1 MLLPLMLFFLA
12 RVPQSADP
20 TLPPPAAI
28 ARYTVVG
35 HGVQIYRC
43 TAQANVFQWT
53 FQEPEA
59 TLYDQTGAE
68 TGKHSAGPAWTWK
81 DGSALVGKVLQKSA
95 SPDSAN
101 NIPWL
106 LLEAHSTGN
115 PGALSNITLIRR
127 SNTQAGQAPATG
139 CDAQHQNSLVRVP
152 YQATYT
158 FYTENK

>member
-1 MLLPLMLFFLA
+1 MLLPLLLLLVA
-12 RVPQSADP
+12 HAPQSADP

-35 HGVQIYRC
+35 RGVQIYKC
-43 TAQANVFQWT
+43 TAQANVFQWI

-59 TLYDQTGAE
+59 TLFDQTGAE
-68 TGKHSAGPAWTWK
+68 TGKHSAGPTWTWK
-81 DGSALVGKVLQKSA
+81 DGSALVGKVLQKSPA
-95 SPDSAN
+95 PDPA

-106 LLEAHSTGN
+106 LLEAHPTGAT
-115 PGALSNITLIRR
+115 GALSRITLIRR

-139 CDAQHQNSLVRVP
+139 CDAHHQNSLARVP

>member
-1 MLLPLMLFFLA
+1 VLLPFILLLLA
-12 RVPQSADP
+12 RAPQSADS

-28 ARYTVVG
+28 ARYAVVG
-35 HGVQIYRC
+35 RGVQIYKC
-43 TAQANVFQWT
+43 TAQANAFQWI

-68 TGKHSAGPAWTWK
+68 IGKHSAGPTWTWK
-81 DGSALVGKVLQKSA
+81 DGSAIVGKVLQKSPA
-95 SPDSAN
+95 PDSAN

-106 LLEAHSTGN
+106 LLETHSTATAGV
-115 PGALSNITLIRR
+115 LSNITLVRR

-139 CDAQHQNSLVRVP
+139 CDAQHVNSLARVP

>member
-1 MLLPLMLFFLA
+1 MFLPVTLFFLA
-12 RVPQSADP
+12 LAHQSADP

-28 ARYTVVG
+28 AHYTVVG
-35 HGVQIYRC
+35 RGVQIYRC

-53 FQEPEA
+53 FEEPEA
-59 TLYDQTGAE
+59 ILYDQTGAE
-68 TGKHSAGPAWTWK
+68 TGKHSAGPTWTWK
-81 DGSALVGKVLQKSA
+81 DGSALVGKVLQKSPA
-95 SPDSAN
+95 SDSAN

-106 LLEAHSTGN
+106 LLEAHSTGG

-127 SNTQAGQAPATG
+127 SNSQGGQPPATG

-158 FYTENK
+158 FYTESK